1 MAKLEYKREF
11 FDRSYSAGDA
21 YRRVWKY
28 ARRYWFRL
36 FVGIV
41 CGMLT
46 AGTLVPVFQIVQPA
60 LQHVESHD
68 SQVEAAASM
77 EADGGPEVPD
87 MAGERPVAAKPKN
100 SFEKEIAKRL
110 DAPKAEFE
118 PSKAPSGAVPTVDNK
133 VADEAFARVSGGSYN
148 NGNNNSSNNNNN
160 NNKPVHNNNN
170 NNNNAQNPQ
179 GNQPK
184 KNFAFDMSDLL
195 KAAEEEAAK
204 ESE

>member
-68 SQVEAAASM
+68 SQVEAA
-77 EADGGPEVPD
+77 GGAEVSD

-100 SFEKEIAKRL
+100 SFEKEIAKH
-110 DAPKAEFE
+110 
-118 PSKAPSGAVPTVDNK
+118 SKLPG
-133 VADEAFARVSGGSYN
+133 
-148 NGNNNSSNNNNN
+148 
-160 NNKPVHNNNN
+160 
-170 NNNNAQNPQ
+170 
-179 GNQPK
+179 
-184 KNFAFDMSDLL
+184 
-195 KAAEEEAAK
+195 
-204 ESE
+204 

>member
-1 MAKLEYKREF
+1 MASKGEYKREF
-11 FDRSYSAGDA
+11 FGRSYSAGDA

-77 EADGGPEVPD
+77 EAASGAEVSD

-100 SFEKEIAKRL
+100 SFEKEIAKHSKLPDGIHRSRDWRRNAAYACKMRRGVWAARL
-110 DAPKAEFE
+110 
-118 PSKAPSGAVPTVDNK
+118 
-133 VADEAFARVSGGSYN
+133 R
-148 NGNNNSSNNNNN
+148 
-160 NNKPVHNNNN
+160 
-170 NNNNAQNPQ
+170 
-179 GNQPK
+179 
-184 KNFAFDMSDLL
+184 
-195 KAAEEEAAK
+195 
-204 ESE
+204 